1 MKDPAALLYID
12 KFLIATVDM
21 DSDCVGWYIKLLLH
35 QYDKGDLPNDTEKL
49 AQLCNVRFSEFTRF
63 KQVLEQVLMQ
73 KMVLND
79 KGRLE
84 NPFATEVL
92 TKRKD
97 FKEKRVKSGTVGG
110 LIKMF
115 NELKLYKKYDY
126 EKVKV
131 YLYDMTIEQLEL
143 LKDKQ
148 VLMQMLKQTSELYIN
163 VDIDKDLPNTTKN
176 KGEGKKTVK
185 TIADIPIYEN
195 IEYPFQSDQFKEIWH
210 NWKIYKFELSK
221 FMYASI
227 QSEQSALVKLAKLS
241 KGDEPTAIEIMTES
255 MSNGWAGFFE
265 LKNNTK
271 NGNNKQATGGAVDT
285 RSAFG
290 KIDRMF
296 GNAGK

>member
-35 QYDKGDLPNDTEKL
+35 QYDKGDLPNDIEKL
-49 AQLCNVRFSEFTRF
+49 AQLCNVRFSEFSRF

-163 VDIDKDLPNTTKN
+163 VDIDKDNIIN
-176 KGEGKKTVK
+176 KYENKIDFDIVWDLYGKKIGERKKLIDKWNKLTDNEQNLAL
-185 TIADIPIYEN
+185 THIPKYVLSTPDKKYRKNFETYLN
-195 IEYPFQSDQFKEIWH
+195 NKSYNDEI
-210 NWKIYKFELSK
+210 
-221 FMYASI
+221 I
-227 QSEQSALVKLAKLS
+227 QN
-241 KGDEPTAIEIMTES
+241 
-255 MSNGWAGFFE
+255 NG
-265 LKNNTK
+265 KNN
-271 NGNNKQATGGAVDT
+271 GLAA
-285 RSAFG
+285 
-290 KIDRMF
+290 DRDDDSIF
-296 GNAGK
+296 DKPSDYLHSN